1 MSRAGREEA
10 PERAPSE
17 VDSAI
22 DLEGVDLPSLL
33 ISAAAPAARA
43 RSAPLAEARDVRES
57 LHEIWSLSW
66 PVMLSQ
72 VLLNVVGLID
82 IAMVGRLG
90 SESVAAVGYAS
101 QFSQLSQSVLFA
113 VGFATVAMMANAI
126 GAGDPD
132 RARRSLAAAL
142 LVAVGTA
149 AVLIAILLSAPGAM
163 LAALGAEPSVA
174 RASIPY
180 LQLVVSSS
188 LLLAVGMTVEFAL
201 RADRDPRTPMLIAAV
216 VTAVK
221 IAGNTVLIFGA
232 GPFPRLELVGA
243 GLATLL
249 SQGIGL
255 LLFLTIVVR
264 SSEGS
269 PLALRPRDFAA
280 ARPLV
285 RDVVRLA
292 VPSVGERLAN
302 NLALLAY
309 FRVLSGYGSVAIA
322 AYTVGVRLLA
332 FTWIPGTAFGTA
344 ASTLV
349 GQSLGAGRRDL
360 AVQAGWR
367 ASHLSLAVAIVLGA
381 GCAAMPR
388 LLAGL
393 FTHDAALIEELVP
406 FMIVLALVQPALQ
419 THFALGGAHRGAGD
433 TFTPFVAAAI
443 GNWALRVPL
452 AFLFA
457 LGFGA
462 PVLWIW
468 LVILGDHV
476 ARAVWLAVS
485 FRRGRWA
492 SRAPRNS
499 ETIAFRAGRAP

>member
-1 MSRAGREEA
+1 VSRSARGEG
-10 PERAPSE
+10 PEIAAAE
-17 VDSAI
+17 TAATDVDPAV
-22 DLEGVDLPSLL
+22 DLEGVDLPAMLG
-33 ISAAAPAARA
+33 SAATPSARDRAVSPAVSRAAR
-43 RSAPLAEARDVRES
+43 DS
-57 LHEIWSLSW
+57 LREIWALSW

-72 VLLNVVGLID
+72 VLLNVVGLVD

-90 SESVAAVGYAS
+90 AEKVAAVGYAT

-113 VGFATVAMMANAI
+113 VGFATVALMAHAI
-126 GAGDPD
+126 GAGDPL

-142 LVAVGTA
+142 LVSVGA
-149 AVLIAILLSAPGAM
+149 AALLTAILLAAPGAM
-163 LAALGAEPSVA
+163 LAALGAEPAVA

-180 LQLVVSSS
+180 LQLVVGSS
-188 LLLAVGMTVEFAL
+188 LLLAVGMTLEFAL
-201 RADRDPRTPMLIAAV
+201 RADRDTRTPMLIAAV

-221 IAGNTVLIFGA
+221 IAGNAVLIFGA

-243 GLATLL
+243 GLATLS
-249 SQGIGL
+249 SQVVGF
-255 LLFLTIVVR
+255 LLFTTVVVR
-264 SSEGS
+264 ATGDS
-269 PLALRPRDFAA
+269 PLAVRPRDFAA
-280 ARPLV
+280 GRAFV

-344 ASTLV
+344 ASTFV
-349 GQSLGAGRRDL
+349 GQALGAGRREA

-367 ASHLSLAVAIVLGA
+367 ANRLSLVVAMVLGA
-381 GCAAMPR
+381 TCAAMPR
-388 LLAGL
+388 FLAGL

-419 THFALGGAHRGAGD
+419 SHFALGGAHRGAGD

-443 GNWALRVPL
+443 GNWAFRVPL
-452 AFLFA
+452 AFLLAGAFD
-457 LGFGA
+457 A

-468 LVILGDHV
+468 LVILFDHV
-476 ARAVWLAVS
+476 ARWVWLAAS

-492 SRAPRNS
+492 TRRA
-499 ETIAFRAGRAP
+499 AA